1 MSEAGC
7 SLFETLS
14 PDVPV
19 AFWKGEYVYP
29 KQFQQHVYAVAEA
42 LPDKKYAVNLCDDKY
57 LFLVAFAACLLKSQ
71 PNLLPP
77 SRAEKEIERLLDL
90 YADAYCVVDSET
102 DKVRAEQFVV
112 QLDNINTNARTQ
124 PDYNFE
130 SDAVAAIVFTSGTT
144 GSSQPHQ
151 KRWKDLAISSL
162 KLKQSLDLEA
172 SGFDTIVATV
182 PPQHM
187 YGFEMSIVY
196 PLVNQACMH
205 AGRPF
210 FPQDIKNDIQ
220 DVQSPCVLV
229 TTPIH
234 LRACNDAE
242 IEWPKIK
249 SIVSAASKLPEEVA
263 AEVEMKMKTRVQE
276 VYGCTETGAIAT
288 RRTTMEKKWN
298 LIDGYRISKK
308 ADSVWL
314 NIPGIKEEIE
324 LPDKIDV
331 IDKDGFY
338 LVGRNSDIV
347 KIGGKRASLSNLA
360 NILKSISGV
369 EEGLM
374 FNPATAES
382 KRSRLAAIVVAPGLS
397 EGEILLELKK
407 SIDQVFLP
415 RRVIKVNHLPYSDTG
430 KLTLDSIRAVF
441 INHTNKDNQ
450 IIAAKCGYGR

>member
-29 KQFQQHVYAVAEA
+29 EQFQQHVYAIAET
-42 LPDKKYAVNLCDDKY
+42 LPDKKYAVNLCDDRY
-57 LFLVAFAACLLKSQ
+57 LFLVTFAACLLKSQ
-71 PNLLPP
+71 PSLLPP

-102 DKVRAEQFVV
+102 DMAWPEQFVV
-112 QLDNINTNARTQ
+112 QLDNINTKTQ

-130 SDAVAAIVFTSGTT
+130 SDTVAAIVFTSGTT
-144 GSSQPHQ
+144 GSSRPHH

-196 PLVNQACMH
+196 PLINKACMH

-220 DVQSPCVLV
+220 DLQSPCVLA

-234 LRACNDAE
+234 LRVCNDAE
-242 IEWPKIK
+242 IEWPEIK

-263 AEVEMKMKTRVQE
+263 AEAEMKMKARVQE

-288 RRTTMEKKWN
+288 RRTIIEKKWN
-298 LIDGYRISKK
+298 LLDGYRITKK
-308 ADSVWL
+308 SDSVWL

-324 LPDKIDV
+324 LPDKVEV

-338 LVGRNSDIV
+338 LVGRSSDIV

-369 EEGLM
+369 EDGLI
-374 FNPATAES
+374 FNPVRAES
-382 KRSRLAAIVVAPGLS
+382 KRPRLAAIVVAPGLS
-397 EGEILLELKK
+397 EDQILLELKK

-415 RRVIKVNHLPYSDTG
+415 RQIIKVSHLPYSDTG

-441 INHTNKDNQ
+441 NNHTNIDNRLT
-450 IIAAKCGYGR
+450 AEKCGYGR

>member
-1 MSEAGC
+1 
-7 SLFETLS
+7 
-14 PDVPV
+14 
-19 AFWKGEYVYP
+19 
-29 KQFQQHVYAVAEA
+29 
-42 LPDKKYAVNLCDDKY
+42 
-57 LFLVAFAACLLKSQ
+57 
-71 PNLLPP
+71 
-77 SRAEKEIERLLDL
+77 
-90 YADAYCVVDSET
+90 
-102 DKVRAEQFVV
+102 
-112 QLDNINTNARTQ
+112 
-124 PDYNFE
+124 
-130 SDAVAAIVFTSGTT
+130 
-144 GSSQPHQ
+144 
-151 KRWKDLAISSL
+151 
-162 KLKQSLDLEA
+162 
-172 SGFDTIVATV
+172 V

-196 PLVNQACMH
+196 PLINKACMH

-220 DVQSPCVLV
+220 DLQSPCVLA

-234 LRACNDAE
+234 LRVCNDAE
-242 IEWPKIK
+242 IEWPEIK

-263 AEVEMKMKTRVQE
+263 AEAEMKMKARVQE

-298 LIDGYRISKK
+298 LIDGYRVSKK

-324 LPDKIDV
+324 LPDRIDV

-338 LVGRNSDIV
+338 LVGRSSDVV

-369 EEGLM
+369 EDGLM
-374 FNPATAES
+374 FSPATAES

-397 EGEILLELKK
+397 EDEILLELKK

>member
-1 MSEAGC
+1 MSEAGY
-7 SLFETLS
+7 SLFDTLS

-29 KQFQQHVYAVAEA
+29 EQFQQHVYAIAET
-42 LPDKKYAVNLCDDKY
+42 LPDKKYAVNLCDDRY
-57 LFLVAFAACLLKSQ
+57 LFLVTFAACLLKSQ
-71 PNLLPP
+71 TSLLPP

-90 YADAYCVVDSET
+90 YTDAYCVVDSET
-102 DKVRAEQFVV
+102 DMDWPEQFVV
-112 QLDNINTNARTQ
+112 QLDNINTKTQ

-130 SDAVAAIVFTSGTT
+130 SDTVAAIVFTSGTT
-144 GSSQPHQ
+144 GSSRPHQ
-151 KRWKDLAISSL
+151 KSWKDLAISSL

-234 LRACNDAE
+234 LRACNDAG
-242 IEWPKIK
+242 IEWPEIK

-263 AEVEMKMKTRVQE
+263 AEAEMKMKTRVQE

-288 RRTTMEKKWN
+288 RRTIMEEKWN
-298 LIDGYRISKK
+298 LLDGYRVTKK

-324 LPDKIDV
+324 LPDRIDV

-338 LVGRNSDIV
+338 LVGRSGDLV

-369 EEGLM
+369 EDGLI

-382 KRSRLAAIVVAPGLS
+382 KRPRLAAIVVAPGLS
-397 EGEILLELKK
+397 EDEILIELKK

-415 RRVIKVNHLPYSDTG
+415 RQIIKVNHLPYSDTG

-441 INHTNKDNQ
+441 SNHINTNNRL
-450 IIAAKCGYGR
+450 IAAKCGYGG

>member
-1 MSEAGC
+1 MSEAGY
-7 SLFETLS
+7 SLFDTLS

-29 KQFQQHVYAVAEA
+29 EQFQQHVYAIAET
-42 LPDKKYAVNLCDDKY
+42 LPDKKYAVNLCDDRY
-57 LFLVAFAACLLKSQ
+57 LFLVTFAACLLKSQ
-71 PNLLPP
+71 TSLLPP

-90 YADAYCVVDSET
+90 YTDAYCVVDSET
-102 DKVRAEQFVV
+102 DMDWPEQFVV
-112 QLDNINTNARTQ
+112 QLDNINTKTQ

-130 SDAVAAIVFTSGTT
+130 SDTVAAIVFTSGTT
-144 GSSQPHQ
+144 GSSRPHQ
-151 KRWKDLAISSL
+151 KSWKDLAISSL

-234 LRACNDAE
+234 LRACNDAG
-242 IEWPKIK
+242 IEWPEIK

-263 AEVEMKMKTRVQE
+263 AEAEMKMKTSVQE

-288 RRTTMEKKWN
+288 RRTIMEEKWN
-298 LIDGYRISKK
+298 LLDGYRVTKK

-324 LPDKIDV
+324 LPDRIDV

-338 LVGRNSDIV
+338 LVGRSGDLV

-369 EEGLM
+369 EDGLI

-382 KRSRLAAIVVAPGLS
+382 KRPRLAAIVVAPGLS
-397 EGEILLELKK
+397 EDEILIELKK

-415 RRVIKVNHLPYSDTG
+415 RQIIKVNHLPYSDTG

-441 INHTNKDNQ
+441 SNHINTNNRL
-450 IIAAKCGYGR
+450 IAAKCGYGG